1 MKGNKKM
8 TIRMLKEKIAYL
20 PDEMRIFADD
30 AKHLGDDC
38 SEFCSLFISRR
49 EPRKAILQTTYDF
62 DAQKRTTDLLKYF
75 SENDYEEQDAW
86 IELSEMGFRPEDF
99 ADPEYAKQQME
110 NYGLI

>member
-1 MKGNKKM
+1 MINENLR
-8 TIRMLKEKIAYL
+8 TEK
-20 PDEMRIFADD
+20 
-30 AKHLGDDC
+30 
-38 SEFCSLFISRR
+38 
-49 EPRKAILQTTYDF
+49 
-62 DAQKRTTDLLKYF
+62 LLKHF